1 MPETTPNDATAA
13 PAAESSDI
21 QQTAAPETAPAPAPA
36 PAQQEQAEPTPEPE
50 PAPEPIAQPEPKPVP
65 DPVVAAT
72 LEVPPLETSQLAA
85 TPAGEGGEWELLT
98 GKVRAWLESG
108 ELQRLWAQAR
118 SPLTALAALIAL
130 LVVLRVY
137 SALLGAI
144 ESLPLA
150 PGLLELVGLIWLVR
164 YGVPKLVRNS
174 EREQL
179 IGGLKQR
186 WQAFLGKP

>member
-1 MPETTPNDATAA
+1 VPETTPNDATAA
-13 PAAESSDI
+13 PAAESSQPLPAAEAETVPE
-21 QQTAAPETAPAPAPA
+21 QQEPAPPTPEAGP
-36 PAQQEQAEPTPEPE
+36 EPEPEATPEPE
-50 PAPEPIAQPEPKPVP
+50 S
-65 DPVVAAT
+65 VVAAT
-72 LEVPPLETSQLAA
+72 LEVPPLETSPR
-85 TPAGEGGEWELLT
+85 TTIPAGEGGEWELLT
-98 GKVRAWLESG
+98 GKVRSWLESG

-144 ESLPLA
+144 EGLPLA
-150 PGLLELVGLIWLVR
+150 PGLLELVGLVWLVR

-186 WQAFLGKP
+186 WQAFLGKR

>member
-1 MPETTPNDATAA
+1 VPETTPNDATAA

-21 QQTAAPETAPAPAPA
+21 QQTAAPETAPTPAPA
-36 PAQQEQAEPTPEPE
+36 PAQQEQAQPTPEVE

-72 LEVPPLETSQLAA
+72 LEVPPLESSQL
-85 TPAGEGGEWELLT
+85 TTIPAGEGGEWELLT

-118 SPLTALAALIAL
+118 SPLTALAILIAL